1 MAVYKGRAPMT
12 HAAGRNDIKQ
22 PPSPDKPNWRNS
34 MLKRFVVV
42 TLSFALLATVAV
54 AQQNAPA
61 TASAPLTVA
70 AILDRQLSTL
80 EKEMV
85 PMGTDMPESKFNF
98 VPSGGDFK
106 GVSSFGDQLKHVAR
120 VNYRVGGAIL
130 QEKPPLPADLASLK
144 SKDEIMKFFQDSFAY
159 AHKAFAT
166 ITEKNLVEQFPGP
179 SGSATTRLGLAVM
192 LIGHDRDHYGQL
204 VVYLRMNGIIPPAS
218 RR

>member
-1 MAVYKGRAPMT
+1 
-12 HAAGRNDIKQ
+12 
-22 PPSPDKPNWRNS
+22 
-34 MLKRFVVV
+34 MLNKLAVV
-42 TLSFALLATVAV
+42 TMSLALFTTVAL

-61 TASAPLTVA
+61 APPAPMTVA
-70 AILDRQLSTL
+70 VVLDWQLSLL

-85 PMGTDMPESKFNF
+85 PMGTDMPESKFKF

-106 GVSSFGDQLKHVAR
+106 GVRGFGDQLKHVA
-120 VNYRVGGAIL
+120 VLNYRVSAAIL
-130 QEKPPLPADLASLK
+130 QEKPPMPADMASLK
-144 SKDEIMKFFQDSFAY
+144 SKAEITKVLQDSFTY

-166 ITEKNLVEQFPGP
+166 ITEKNLVEEIPASFGNRK
-179 SGSATTRLGLAVM
+179 ATRLGMAVG

>member
-1 MAVYKGRAPMT
+1 
-12 HAAGRNDIKQ
+12 
-22 PPSPDKPNWRNS
+22 
-34 MLKRFVVV
+34 MLNKFVVV
-42 TLSFALLATVAV
+42 IMSLALLASVAV

-61 TASAPLTVA
+61 TPSAPPTVA
-70 AILDRQLSTL
+70 AILDRQLSLL

-106 GVSSFGDQLKHVAR
+106 GVRGFGDQLKHAAM
-120 VNYRVGGAIL
+120 VNYRISGAIL
-130 QEKPPLPADLASLK
+130 LEKPPLPADMASLK
-144 SKDEIMKFFQDSFAY
+144 SKDEIMKVFQDSFTY

-166 ITEKNLVEQFPGP
+166 ITEKNLVEQIPAL
-179 SGSATTRLGLAVM
+179 SGNGTTTRLWLAVL

>member
-1 MAVYKGRAPMT
+1 
-12 HAAGRNDIKQ
+12 
-22 PPSPDKPNWRNS
+22 
-34 MLKRFVVV
+34 MLNKFVVV
-42 TLSFALLATVAV
+42 IVSLALLATVAV

-61 TASAPLTVA
+61 TPSAPLTVA
-70 AILDRQLSTL
+70 AVLDRQLSTL

-98 VPSGGDFK
+98 VPSGGDFN
-106 GVSSFGDQLKHVAR
+106 GVRNFSDHLKHAAV

-130 QEKPPLPADLASLK
+130 QEKPPMPADMASLK
-144 SKDEIMKFFQDSFAY
+144 SKDEIMKFFQNSFAY

-166 ITEKNLVEQFPGP
+166 ITETNLVEEIPAL
-179 SGSATTRLGLAVM
+179 SGNGTTTRLWLATF

-218 RR
+218 RH

>member
-1 MAVYKGRAPMT
+1 MSLALFAT
-12 HAAGRNDIKQ
+12 AA
-22 PPSPDKPNWRNS
+22 
-34 MLKRFVVV
+34 M
-42 TLSFALLATVAV
+42 

-61 TASAPLTVA
+61 APSAPPTVA
-70 AILDRQLSTL
+70 AVLDRQLSML

-85 PMGTDMPESKFNF
+85 PMGTDMPDSKFDF

-106 GVSSFGDQLKHVAR
+106 GVRSFRRPIEAR
-120 VNYRVGGAIL
+120 GLVNYRVSGAIL
-130 QEKPPLPADLASLK
+130 QEKPPLPADMASVK
-144 SKDEIMKFFQDSFAY
+144 SKAEIMKLLQDSFVY

-166 ITEKNLVEQFPGP
+166 ITEKNLVEQIPAL
-179 SGSATTRLGLAVM
+179 SGNGTTTRLWLATL

>member
-1 MAVYKGRAPMT
+1 
-12 HAAGRNDIKQ
+12 
-22 PPSPDKPNWRNS
+22 
-34 MLKRFVVV
+34 MLNKFVVV
-42 TLSFALLATVAV
+42 IMSLALLASVAV

-61 TASAPLTVA
+61 TPSAPPTVA
-70 AILDRQLSTL
+70 VILDRQLSTL

-106 GVSSFGDQLKHVAR
+106 GVRSFGDHLKHAAM
-120 VNYRVGGAIL
+120 VNYRVSGAIL
-130 QEKPPLPADLASLK
+130 QEKPPMPADMASLK
-144 SKDEIMKFFQDSFAY
+144 SKDEIMKVFQDSFTY

-166 ITEKNLVEQFPGP
+166 ITEKNLVEQIPAP
-179 SGSATTRLGLAVM
+179 SGNGMQTRLGLAVL

-218 RR
+218 RH